1 MPISFRFRLIP
12 FIACL
17 LLVSLGIALAQWQ
30 THRALEKETLAAL
43 LSERQHL
50 PALVLNSQTP
60 SEQLQVF
67 RKLQVRGQFIREWPL
82 YLDNRPLQGKA
93 GLYVLMPFK
102 LADSS
107 KYVLIARGWH
117 PRDARDRMHMPDIPA
132 PAGQVVLEGMLRDK
146 LDRVMQL
153 GQAEVVKPGSLL
165 QNIDVEALAKQTRWD
180 FYPFVLEQTLEQM
193 PDQAPEQSSSH
204 KDGLSRDW
212 PMPSAGADKHRGYA
226 FQWYALALM
235 AFLFFVVTGFR
246 RGKN

>member
-17 LLVSLGIALAQWQ
+17 LLISLGIALAQWQ
-30 THRALEKETLAAL
+30 THRAEEKEMLAVQLTA
-43 LSERQHL
+43 RQHL
-50 PALVLNSQTP
+50 PALSLNAQTP
-60 SEQLQVF
+60 PEQLLAF
-67 RKLQVRGQFIREWPL
+67 RKLQLNGQLIREWPL

-93 GLYVLMPFK
+93 GVYVLMPLK
-102 LADSS
+102 LAGSS
-107 KYVLIARGWH
+107 KYVLVARGWH
-117 PRDARDRMHMPDIPA
+117 PRNARDRMQMPVVPV
-132 PAGQVVLEGMLRDK
+132 PAGQIVIEGMMRDK

-153 GQAEVVKPGSLL
+153 GQAETVKPGSLL
-165 QNIDVEALAKQTRWD
+165 QNVDVAALAKQTGWD
-180 FYPFVLEQTLEQM
+180 FYPFVVEQTSAF
-193 PDQAPEQSSSH
+193 D
-204 KDGLSRDW
+204 DGLSRDW

>member
-12 FIACL
+12 FIASL
-17 LLVSLGIALAQWQ
+17 LLISLGIALAQWQ
-30 THRALEKETLAAL
+30 THRAEEKEMLAAQMA
-43 LSERQHL
+43 ERQHL
-50 PALVLNSQTP
+50 PALTLNAQTAP
-60 SEQLQVF
+60 GQLQAF
-67 RKLQVRGQFIREWPL
+67 RKVQVNGQFMREWPL

-102 LADSS
+102 LANSS

-117 PRDARDRMHMPDIPA
+117 PRDAHDRMHVPDIPV
-132 PAGQVVLEGMLRDK
+132 PGGQVVLEGILRDR

-153 GQAEVVKPGSLL
+153 GQAEAVKPGSLL

-180 FYPFVLEQTLEQM
+180 IYPFVLEQTTLEN
-193 PDQAPEQSSSH
+193 
-204 KDGLSRDW
+204 DGLVREW
-212 PMPSAGADKHRGYA
+212 PLPSAGADKHRGYA